1 MNYILIKMLL
11 KSRKAH
17 THRRLVSMEHL
28 KWVDSCS
35 EFRQVMLEQRGEL
48 MSSHSVYSIVI
59 GPVLQVRKLSY
70 TEI

>member
-1 MNYILIKMLL
+1 
-11 KSRKAH
+11 
-17 THRRLVSMEHL
+17 MERL

-35 EFRQVMLEQRGEL
+35 EFRQVMLEQRGDL
-48 MSSHSVYSIVI
+48 MSSHSVYSIVT